1 MKQESFEQRLR
12 RQMEG
17 YEVAPPDDL
26 WAQIEKAAGTP
37 ASRGEKRRAH
47 IMPLWMKVAAAG
59 VAVAVVCG
67 TGYELLTSLQESAE
81 SMAIAE
87 QEGVTETTPRQLIT
101 EDTSTPTTST
111 QSPTSTTNGLLA
123 AAARP
128 TTYYASPINRQ
139 AAEPHDV
146 GATAET
152 DNVPEVEDIVAYQA
166 AEMQEETAALKTEK
180 RVEADAQV
188 LKEQQV
194 ASVARKSSERSR
206 HAAEAG
212 GAAMPWNN
220 SQDVAPIA
228 HSRRRNTANVA
239 LYASNGLSGQQGRV
253 GRVAMSPN
261 MVMAFSNN
269 DNNFSG
275 AKNSGPFFLN
285 DYEEQTE
292 YHQPVKYGV
301 SVGLHL
307 NDRWGLKT
315 GVNYQ
320 HVKMDFTQVMGRE
333 AVTTEKTY
341 DYVGVPLL
349 VSYDLWQ
356 NNLMTV
362 YGMAGTE
369 LDVNVKARQRM
380 EGMESNLKKD
390 RLLFAVQGGAGVQ
403 VNCLPWLAVYAEPG
417 VAYYIDNGSSADNV
431 FKSKPLNINLQTG
444 VRITLP

>member
-101 EDTSTPTTST
+101 EDTSTPTTSA
-111 QSPTSTTNGLLA
+111 QSPTSTTNDLLA

-128 TTYYASPINRQ
+128 TTYYASPKNGK

-206 HAAEAG
+206 HAAEG
-212 GAAMPWNN
+212 GAAMSWNG

-239 LYASNGLSGQQGRV
+239 LYASNGLNGQQDRV
-253 GRVAMSPN
+253 GRVAMSPD
-261 MVMAFSNN
+261 MIMAYHSYNN
-269 DNNFSG
+269 SYND
-275 AKNSGPFFLN
+275 AKSSGPFFLN
-285 DYEEQTE
+285 DYEERSE
-292 YHQPVKYGV
+292 HHQPVKYGV
-301 SVGLHL
+301 SIGIPLH
-307 NDRWGLKT
+307 DRWGLKT

-320 HVKMDFTQVMGRE
+320 HVKTDFTQVMSRE
-333 AVTTEKTY
+333 TVTTEKTY

-349 VSYDLWQ
+349 VSYDLWR

-369 LDVNVKARQRM
+369 MDVNVKARQRM
-380 EGMESNLKKD
+380 EGMESSLKKD